1 LYNVFVAAKILAP
14 APQEKR
20 LAAYMDWLAQ
30 AVGHADREI
39 PLRNYCTGLL
49 LDGER
54 KSVEPMAARLAPDHV
69 QSMHESLHHFVAQ
82 SAWSDY
88 DVLRQ
93 VRNYVLPAM
102 QKLGPV
108 TAWIVDETG
117 VVKKGIHSVGVARQ
131 YCGRVGKK
139 ENCQVSV
146 SLSIATAVGSLPIA
160 WRLYLPEEWIND
172 PARRQKVDIP
182 KEVEFQTKPQ
192 IALAQIQ
199 QAVKDGVPRGVVLAD
214 EVYGSN
220 REFREGVID
229 LKLNYSLA
237 VRYTTTVWALERQPL
252 PPKPWSGKGGRPTR
266 MRRDQTHQPITMKQ
280 LAQQLPEQAWHE
292 VEWREGSKGTL
303 RSRFAA
309 LRVRP
314 AYGDDRKG
322 SLQPE
327 QWMLVEWPD
336 GTNEPSGYWLAR
348 LPVNISLK
356 RLVAVSKHRWV
367 IERDYE
373 ELKGELGL
381 AHYEGRNWRGFHH
394 HATLCIASYGFLMAE
409 RSRFSPSAHVGH
421 LELRATKLPPH
432 FQPRGAK
439 SSRSTA

>member
-1 LYNVFVAAKILAP
+1 
-14 APQEKR
+14 
-20 LAAYMDWLAQ
+20 MDWLAQ
-30 AVGHADREI
+30 AVGHADRTE

-69 QSMHESLHHFVAQ
+69 QRMHESLHHFVAQ
-82 SAWSDY
+82 SPWSDA
-88 DVLRQ
+88 DMLRQ
-93 VRNYVLPAM
+93 VRTCVLPMM
-102 QKLGPV
+102 QKIGPV
-108 TAWIVDETG
+108 TALVVDETG
-117 VVKKGIHSVGVARQ
+117 IVKKGIHSVGVARQ

-139 ENCQVSV
+139 ENCQVAV
-146 SLSIATAVGSLPIA
+146 SLSVATATASLPIA
-160 WRLYLPEEWIND
+160 WRLYVTEEWAND
-172 PARRQKVDIP
+172 PERRQKADVP

-192 IALAQIQ
+192 IALAQIR
-199 QAVKDGVPRGVVLAD
+199 QAMEDGVPPGVVLAD

-220 REFREGVID
+220 REFRSGVAE

-237 VRYTTTVWALERQPL
+237 VRSNTTVWALERQPL
-252 PPKPWSGKGGRPTR
+252 PPKPWKGKGAKPTR
-266 MRRDQTHQPITMKQ
+266 MRRDQEHQPITVKQ
-280 LAQQLPEQAWHE
+280 LAQELPGGNWRE
-292 VEWREGSKGTL
+292 VAWREGSKETL

-327 QWMLVEWPD
+327 QWILIEWPAGAD
-336 GTNEPSGYWLAR
+336 EPSGYWLAR
-348 LPVNISLK
+348 MPASLSLQ
-356 RLVAVSKHRWV
+356 RLVAISKHRWV

-394 HATLCIASYGFLMAE
+394 HATLCIAAYGFLIAE

-421 LELRATKLPPH
+421 LELRATQLPPH

-439 SSRSTA
+439 GSGPTA

>member
-1 LYNVFVAAKILAP
+1 
-14 APQEKR
+14 
-20 LAAYMDWLAQ
+20 MDWLAQ
-30 AVGHADREI
+30 AVGHADREL

-69 QSMHESLHHFVAQ
+69 QRMHESLHHFVAQ
-82 SAWSDY
+82 APWSD
-88 DVLRQ
+88 DAMLRQ

-102 QKLGPV
+102 QKIGPV

-117 VVKKGIHSVGVARQ
+117 IVKKGFHSVGVARQ

-139 ENCQVSV
+139 ENCQVAV
-146 SLSIATAVGSLPIA
+146 SLSVATTTGSLPIA
-160 WRLYLPEEWIND
+160 WRLYLTEEWSND
-172 PARRQKVDIP
+172 PERRQKAEIP
-182 KEVEFQTKPQ
+182 KEVTFQTKPQ

-199 QAVKDGVPRGVVLAD
+199 QAMKAGVAPGVVLAD

-220 REFREGVID
+220 REFREGVAD
-229 LKLNYSLA
+229 LKLDYSLA
-237 VRYTTTVWALERQPL
+237 VRSNTTVWTLERQPL
-252 PPKPWSGKGGRPTR
+252 PPKPWSGKGPRATL
-266 MRRDQTHQPITMKQ
+266 MRRDQTHQPITVKQ
-280 LAQQLPEQAWHE
+280 LAQELPEKLWHE
-292 VEWREGSKGTL
+292 VAWRAGSKETL

-322 SLQPE
+322 GLQPE
-327 QWMLVEWPD
+327 QWLLIEWPA
-336 GTNEPSGYWLAR
+336 GAAEPSGYWLAR
-348 LPVNISLK
+348 LPGKLSLK
-356 RLVAVSKHRWV
+356 RLVGISKHRWV

-381 AHYEGRNWRGFHH
+381 AHYEGRNWRGLHH
-394 HATLCIASYGFLMAE
+394 HATLCIAAYGFLIAE

-421 LELRATKLPPH
+421 LGIRPRPLPPQ
-432 FQPRGAK
+432 FRPRGAK
-439 SSRSTA
+439 GSSPTA

>member
-1 LYNVFVAAKILAP
+1 
-14 APQEKR
+14 
-20 LAAYMDWLAQ
+20 MDWLAQ

-131 YCGRVGKK
+131 YCGRMGKK

-172 PARRQKVDIP
+172 PARRQKVDVP

>member
-1 LYNVFVAAKILAP
+1 
-14 APQEKR
+14 
-20 LAAYMDWLAQ
+20 MDWLAQ

-131 YCGRVGKK
+131 YCGRMGKK

-146 SLSIATAVGSLPIA
+146 SLSIATAAGSLPIA

-172 PARRQKVDIP
+172 PARRQKVDVP

-199 QAVKDGVPRGVVLAD
+199 QAAKDGVPRGVVLAD

-266 MRRDQTHQPITMKQ
+266 MRRDQTHQPTTMKQ